1 MHLTEETH
9 ERSKKEIGDYGEGKA
24 KRYLEREGYQ
34 IIASN
39 YRTKSGEIDIIAMQ
53 RATLVFVEVK
63 TRKDDSFYTAREAV
77 TKSKQ
82 KKIFSTA
89 KEFIAESNLSY
100 KEIRFDVIECYT
112 KTDKIEHYV
121 DAF

>member
-1 MHLTEETH
+1 MQLTDETH
-9 ERSKKEIGDYGEGKA
+9 IRSKKETGDYGEGKA
-24 KRYLEREGYQ
+24 KRYLESEGYR
-34 IIASN
+34 IITSN

-89 KEFIAESNLSY
+89 KEFIAESNLNY